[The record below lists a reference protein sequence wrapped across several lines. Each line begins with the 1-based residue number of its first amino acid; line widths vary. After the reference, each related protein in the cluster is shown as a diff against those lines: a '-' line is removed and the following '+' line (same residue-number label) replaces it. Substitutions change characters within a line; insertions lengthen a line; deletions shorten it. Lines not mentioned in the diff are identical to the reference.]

1 MKEGDEEEMKQR
13 RVVVKIIPIWE
24 QAFKDGPGNMHM
36 QKLILIEPTFL
47 RQHCS

>member
-13 RVVVKIIPIWE
+13 RIVVKIIPIWE
-24 QAFKDGPGNMHM
+24 QAFKDGPRGMQV
-36 QKLILIEPTFL
+36 QKLILIERTSL